1 MNRTTKDIFVGMIAF
16 LTLALIIIWITS
28 IGWIIPEQIISWL
41 NESPKPQMALYS
53 FGALTSGLIL
63 GLLRFGLVI
72 PKLKTYIPD
81 QALKYVAGLP
91 LWLIGIFIILS
102 SISLFLVYPTC
113 RTPGSVVFEIS
124 GRESLRPSETLTV
137 KAGESLTL
145 KAKSIEQ
152 TAQLHCQWQYA
163 GNAFQMLGKL
173 EGCDIEIEFS
183 PKPGEGFLT
192 LVASYG
198 FCSQSA
204 VFSIP
209 VKVPEQ

>member
-1 MNRTTKDIFVGMIAF
+1 
-16 LTLALIIIWITS
+16 
-28 IGWIIPEQIISWL
+28 
-41 NESPKPQMALYS
+41 MALYS
-53 FGALTSGLIL
+53 FGALTSGIL
-63 GLLRFGLVI
+63 MGLLRVGLII
-72 PKLKTYIPD
+72 PKLKVYIPD
-81 QALKYVAGLP
+81 DALKYVAGLP
-91 LWLIGIFIILS
+91 LWLIGIFVIAS

-113 RTPGSVVFEIS
+113 RTPGAVVFDIS
-124 GRESLRPSETLTV
+124 GRESLRPSETLV
-137 KAGESLTL
+137 VNAGETLTL

-152 TAQLHCQWQYA
+152 TTQLHCQWQYA

-173 EGCDIEIEFS
+173 EGCTIDIEFS

-209 VKVPEQ
+209 VQVQQR